1 MTLENLRYRLGTG
14 VRAPTLEASLAWL
27 AEHDFHHTD
36 FNADHGQNVLT
47 AWSDERVRGVR
58 ALLDKHDIHLGI
70 HTLSGLNV
78 AEFSP
83 YVSEAVDA
91 YLRAN
96 IDLGK
101 RLGVER
107 VIVHAGFHQSSELEQ
122 REQAS
127 LQHLQAA
134 VAYAESAGVVLLL
147 ENLNVEPDD
156 AEMHYMGFSTAELQ
170 KYFSAIDSPNFGWG
184 FSANH
189 THLLP
194 EDFDGFIDALGI
206 ERMGL
211 VLTADNR
218 GRFEEHLPPGQGT
231 LDFARLFSR
240 LDQAGYTGPFM
251 LTFGTPDEKLAG
263 RDYLLRQ
270 AGVLPETPGAE
281 RG

>member
-1 MTLENLRYRLGTG
+1 VEEHDPVTLNNLRYRMGTG
-14 VRAPTLEASLAWL
+14 VRAANLEASLAWL

-36 FNADHGQNVLT
+36 FNADHGQNVLS

-58 ALLDKHDIHLGI
+58 ELLDKHDIHLGI

-107 VIVHAGFHQSSELEQ
+107 VIIHAGFHQSSELEQ
-122 REQAS
+122 RKQAS
-127 LQHLQAA
+127 LEHVKNA
-134 VAYAESAGVVLLL
+134 VAYAESAGVTLLL
-147 ENLNVEPDD
+147 ENLNVEPED
-156 AEMHYMGFSTAELQ
+156 AEMHYMGYSIEELQ
-170 KYFSAIDSPNFGWG
+170 GYFSAIQSPNFGWG

-194 EDFDGFIDALGI
+194 VDFDGFIEALGV

-211 VLTADNR
+211 VLMADNR
-218 GRFEEHLPPGQGT
+218 GRFEEHLPPGAGT
-231 LDFARLFSR
+231 LDFGRLFSR
-240 LDQAGYTGPFM
+240 LDQAGYAGPFM
-251 LTFGTPDEKLAG
+251 LTFGNPDEKLAG
-263 RDYLLRQ
+263 REYLLKQ
-270 AGVLPETPGAE
+270 AGV
-281 RG
+281 